1 MADMNEDRRR
11 GDDSGGRGGPGG
23 RRDRRPPRRKVCRFC
38 AAQIRLVD
46 PWDVTLLRGFL
57 SERGRI
63 LSRRVS
69 GNCAKHQR
77 QVTRG
82 IKRSRHAAL
91 LPYSSL

>member
-1 MADMNEDRRR
+1 MAEMERGSRSREDSR
-11 GDDSGGRGGPGG
+11 SGPGG
-23 RRDRRPPRRKVCRFC
+23 RRERRPQRRKVCRFC
-38 AAQIRLVD
+38 AAKMKHIDL
-46 PWDVTLLRGFL
+46 WDISLLRNFQ

-82 IKRSRHAAL
+82 VRRARHAAL
-91 LPYSSL
+91 LPYTNI